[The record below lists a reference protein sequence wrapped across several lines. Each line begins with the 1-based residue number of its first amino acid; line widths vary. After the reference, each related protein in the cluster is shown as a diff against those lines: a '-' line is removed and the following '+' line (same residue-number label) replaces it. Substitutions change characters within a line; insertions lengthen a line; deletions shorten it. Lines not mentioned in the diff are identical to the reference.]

1 MIKRRYLFLSVII
14 GIGIIHLTGCR
25 GGSESDPVENVTIS
39 DMESED
45 NSMAEVEEDTAML
58 PEESQSEAEEE
69 PEQEPEQEESKD
81 EADDTPREVPQ
92 LPITGSNLE
101 DFVPEGWKLLDNTE
115 LDFNEDGIIDY
126 VGVLEK
132 ILNDME
138 EDWTYQPSPRILFA
152 IASDGTDGYRLDF
165 QDINLIRTR
174 GEGGIFGDSYL
185 PLTAEGAS
193 FTTHAYGGSAWRWS
207 EDYTYTYCEGIWRL
221 TLSEYIFGYGDYITS
236 YSKDDWESGVG
247 IRKERSSEFDDMEE
261 HWELGDYG
269 ESGEYDVEYEVSLDD
284 PLTLEQ
290 AGKRSRRA
298 SDRVT
303 DWEVEAIVFA
313 ADVEL
318 SEDMVR
324 LPDETLWIH
333 YCDEN
338 CALYTFDPSPD
349 MDKSFDYLAMYC
361 WENKDL
367 SVLAEEETEI
377 DDLKFYNGKIYYSTE
392 IVENVTYKVMKD
404 GKEQIV
410 EEEDTVGIRLNRMEP
425 DGTGKETVFEYRYPG
440 TEQEIVESRPP
451 YLALIYEIS
460 GDEIIME
467 VFIGDEPHPVYRM
480 NTDGSGQ
487 KKIGQIPKEE

>member
-14 GIGIIHLTGCR
+14 GIGLIHLTGC
-25 GGSESDPVENVTIS
+25 GSGSESDPVENTVIS
-39 DMESED
+39 DMDSMES
-45 NSMAEVEEDTAML
+45 SMAEVEEDTVML
-58 PEESQSEAEEE
+58 SEESRSEAEEE
-69 PEQEPEQEESKD
+69 PEPEQEESED
-81 EADDTPREVPQ
+81 ETDDTPQEVPQ
-92 LPITGSNLE
+92 LSGTGSSLE
-101 DFVPEGWKLLDNTE
+101 DFVPEGWELLDSTE
-115 LDFNEDGIIDY
+115 LDFNEDGIPDY

-132 ILNDME
+132 ILNDTE
-138 EDWTYQPSPRILFA
+138 GDWGVYLPDPRILFA

-174 GEGGIFGDSYL
+174 GEGGVFGDPYL
-185 PLTAEGAS
+185 PLTAEGTS

-207 EDYTYTYCEGIWRL
+207 EDYTYTYREGIWYL
-221 TLSEYIFGYGDYITS
+221 TLSEDIYGYGDYITS

-261 HWELGDYG
+261 HWELGDYR

-290 AGKRSRRA
+290 AGKRNWRA
-298 SDRVT
+298 LDRVM

-324 LPDETLWIH
+324 LPAETSWIH

-338 CALYTFDPSPD
+338 CALYTFNPSPD
-349 MDKSFDYLAMYC
+349 IDKGFDYLAMYC
-361 WENKDL
+361 WQDKVL
-367 SVLAEEETEI
+367 SVLTEEETEI

-392 IVENVTYKVMKD
+392 IVENVTYKSIQD
-404 GKEQIV
+404 GEEQIT
-410 EEEDTVGIRLNRMEP
+410 EEEDTVGIKLNRMEP
-425 DGTGKETVFEYRYPG
+425 DGTGKETIFEYRYPG
-440 TEQEIVESRPP
+440 TEQEIVESSPP

-467 VFIGDEPHPVYRM
+467 VFIGNDPHPVYRM
-480 NTDGSGQ
+480 NTDGSRQ